1 MGLTVKPTAM
11 SALRD
16 ALALEKNAVDNVLVS
31 KKIVSVP
38 ETLIKS
44 AEKMDKRMTM
54 NVWQDA
60 MVLSPNVL
68 LGLGFVTVPALVRN

>member
-1 MGLTVKPTAM
+1 MPGFTPQFVGLTIKPTAM

-16 ALALEKNAVDNVLVS
+16 ALALEQNAMDSVLVS

-38 ETLIKS
+38 ETLILS
-44 AEKMDKRMTM
+44 VEMMDRHMKM

-60 MVLSPNVL
+60 KMLSPNVL
-68 LGLGFVTVPALVRN
+68 

>member
-11 SALRD
+11 SALRN
-16 ALALEKNAVDNVLVS
+16 ALALKKNAVDNVLVS

-38 ETLIKS
+38 ETLILS
-44 AEKMDKRMTM
+44 VEMMDRHMKM

-60 MVLSPNVL
+60 KMLSPNVL
-68 LGLGFVTVPALVRN
+68 